1 MAVMD
6 FISWNAMIAGHFQNG
21 DCNTGWSCFLLCCTM
36 RFSLTSGSF
45 GMEVV
50 VKLGT
55 ITAGQSGK
63 LVNFG
68 MD

>member
-1 MAVMD
+1 
-6 FISWNAMIAGHFQNG
+6 
-21 DCNTGWSCFLLCCTM
+21 
-36 RFSLTSGSF
+36 
-45 GMEVV
+45 MEVV

-68 MD
+68 MDWVCCTLLILYCCKKNNYIFI